1 MKKITESKEEVK
13 HALAIQNEDRRKKS
27 IKEAK
32 RLLSL
37 AKLPAEWKDGPKQLF
52 KMAASAG

>member
-1 MKKITESKEEVK
+1 MESKEEVK
-13 HALAIQNEDRRKKS
+13 HSLAIQNEDRRKKS